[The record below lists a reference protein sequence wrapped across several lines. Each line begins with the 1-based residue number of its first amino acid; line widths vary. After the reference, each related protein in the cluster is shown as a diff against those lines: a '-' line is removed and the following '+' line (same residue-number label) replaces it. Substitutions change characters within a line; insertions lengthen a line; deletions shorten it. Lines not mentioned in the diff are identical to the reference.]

1 VIQDDISN
9 RQLPISGRHADIRD
23 FCMTELTMALLLKED
38 KASKMLPQ
46 GTELADC
53 LCGVTDFGA
62 LVSLYFLCF
71 YRQTE
76 SQTATVNGR
85 ICCCLICIAYKLH
98 PAKAFENNFINEKA
112 QVHIISSIYYCRK
125 KTTKLIVNHCHG
137 K

>member
-1 VIQDDISN
+1 MTFHIGSF
-9 RQLPISGRHADIRD
+9 PYPADIRD

-38 KASKMLPQ
+38 KASQLLPQ

-62 LVSLYFLCF
+62 LVSLSFLCF

-76 SQTATVNGR
+76 SQIAIVNGR

-98 PAKAFENNFINEKA
+98 PGKAFENNFIN
-112 QVHIISSIYYCRK
+112 
-125 KTTKLIVNHCHG
+125 
-137 K
+137 